1 MKKEQKLLYNNEV
14 QDRLFSRLR
23 YEANEIVKRSS
34 ALYKKE
40 IVFKAFLFPALY
52 FAAWIIAMIYG
63 KQNHDVLF
71 IGYLAMGLLLVLNY
85 LNVVHDAV
93 HNTIFK
99 NRRQNELYVYLFDIM
114 GANSFIWKTRHVL
127 FHHNYPN
134 VNGWDTDID
143 QSALVK
149 VAPQAPSSRLHKYQH
164 IYLPFI
170 YPLFLFN
177 WLLIRDFKDFF
188 SKQRIVHKKIDI
200 PFIEY
205 IKLFFFKTLFFT
217 YMLILPVF
225 VFHIAWSAVLPAFI
239 TMIFTASIFA
249 LIVLLPPHANIASE
263 FPEPDENRILPYGW
277 FLHMLKTTNDVKGE
291 NWFTRFVLGNFN
303 YHIVHHLFPNIHH
316 SFYPQITEKL
326 KLISQENNL
335 PYRSYPLG
343 TSLKMHYLLLKN
355 NSAEFN
361 IWEED
366 M

>member
-1 MKKEQKLLYNNEV
+1 MKKEQKLRYNKEI
-14 QDRLFSRLR
+14 QDNFFARLR
-23 YEANEIVKRSS
+23 TEANEIVKNSS
-34 ALYKKE
+34 ARYKNE
-40 IVFKAFLFPALY
+40 IILKAFLFPALY
-52 FAAWIIAMIYG
+52 FGSWIIAIIYG
-63 KQNHDVLF
+63 KQNHAVLF
-71 IGYLAMGLLLVLNY
+71 VGYLAMGLLLVLNY

-149 VAPQAPSSRLHKYQH
+149 VVPQAPSSGLHKYQH

-177 WLLIRDFKDFF
+177 WLLIRDFRDFF
-188 SKQRIVHKKIDI
+188 SRQRIIHKKIHI

-205 IKLFFFKTLFFT
+205 IKLFFFKALFFV
-217 YMLILPVF
+217 YMIIIPFYSFKIAFKAILLAF
-225 VFHIAWSAVLPAFI
+225 VI
-239 TMIFTASIFA
+239 MIFTASICA
-249 LIVLLPPHANIASE
+249 LIVLLPPHANIGSE
-263 FPEPDENRILPYGW
+263 FPEPDKNKVLPYGW

-316 SFYPQITEKL
+316 SFYPEITEKL
-326 KLISQENNL
+326 KLISRENDL
-335 PYRSYPLG
+335 PYRSYSLG
-343 TSLKMHYLLLKN
+343 TSLKMHYLLLKK
-355 NSAEFN
+355 NSAGFN